1 MSVVEFIFR
10 KAGEAFNFTK
20 DRLRLLVPQGIWT
33 IFTTYISF
41 TPVASYF
48 QYYVM
53 PWAFL
58 LDKRVL
64 VCIYFDDDTG
74 RSLLSVC
81 LIMFLRDHLLFLIFR
96 ASTSFIFLNWGS
108 MIYDCLLLSR
118 ISVGEVSYL
127 PASSI
132 Q

>member
-10 KAGEAFNFTK
+10 KAGEAFHFTK

-58 LDKRVL
+58 FDTRV
-64 VCIYFDDDTG
+64 F
-74 RSLLSVC
+74 SLY
-81 LIMFLRDHLLFLIFR
+81 LFRWRHWEIPSERLFNNVSSGS
-96 ASTSFIFLNWGS
+96 STISNFSCKHKLYLFELGL
-108 MIYDCLLLSR
+108 YDL
-118 ISVGEVSYL
+118 
-127 PASSI
+127 
-132 Q
+132 